1 MFAEIVRMSSHFQI
15 QTFDEVTSTN
25 DLAFK
30 LAAENSAQHHTII
43 LANSQTK
50 GRGRQDRSWI
60 SPQGNLYF
68 SLILQ
73 SENFVRVTDFSFLS
87 ACVIGDVLR
96 LYDIQTKYKWPNDIM
111 LDEKKLAG
119 ILLQFQKIN
128 HVPTL
133 VIGIGLNLVSAPD
146 YAASLA
152 DHKITREDFLQKFTE
167 IFSAYEGDY
176 ASFGFASIRERW
188 KKNAYKIGE
197 EIKLSSGASGVFSDV
212 DVEGNLLLL
221 EDGVRMR
228 KVMIDEIL

>member
-1 MFAEIVRMSSHFQI
+1 MLHFHI

-30 LAAENSAQHHTII
+30 LVAENSAQNRTII

-73 SENFVRVTDFSFLS
+73 SENFARVTDFSFLS

-96 LYDIQTKYKWPNDIM
+96 LYGIETKSKWPNDIM
-111 LDEKKLAG
+111 LGNKKLAG

-128 HVPTL
+128 RVPTL

-167 IFSAYEGDY
+167 VFSIYESDY
-176 ASFGFASIRERW
+176 LRFGFTSIRERW

-197 EIKLSSGASGVFSDV
+197 EIKLSSGATGVFSDV

-221 EDGVRMR
+221 EGGVEMR
-228 KVMIDEIL
+228 KVTIDEIL

>member
-1 MFAEIVRMSSHFQI
+1 MSENFQI

-30 LAAENSAQHHTII
+30 LLAENSAQHHTII
-43 LANSQTK
+43 LANSQTN

-60 SPQGNLYF
+60 SPRGNLYF

-73 SENFVRVTDFSFLS
+73 SENFSKVTDFSFLS

-96 LYDIQTKYKWPNDIM
+96 LYGIQTKYKWPNDIM

-128 HVPTL
+128 RAPTL
-133 VIGIGLNLVSAPD
+133 VIGVGLNLVSAPD

-152 DHKITREDFLQKFTE
+152 THKITREDFLQKFTE
-167 IFSAYEGDY
+167 IFSAYESDY
-176 ASFGFASIRERW
+176 ACFGFASIRERW

-197 EIKLSSGASGVFSDV
+197 KIKLSSGASGVFSDV
-212 DVEGNLLLL
+212 DTKGNLLLL
-221 EDGVRMR
+221 EDGVEMK
-228 KVMIDEIL
+228 KVAIDEIL